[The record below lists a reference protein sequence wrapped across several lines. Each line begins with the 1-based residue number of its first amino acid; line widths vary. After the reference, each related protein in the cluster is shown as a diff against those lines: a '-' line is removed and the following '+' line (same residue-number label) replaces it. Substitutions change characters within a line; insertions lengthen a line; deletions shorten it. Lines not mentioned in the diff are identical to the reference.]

1 MIIDGISIH
10 KHAFP
15 KKVKDRRFCPRSL
28 YEGVRDVR
36 TWMKRVVQFAKANNS
51 DGYSLTQI
59 EGDAF
64 EHLVQCVI
72 EHYSHDAEEVDSV
85 AIGAPHEGYPGAD
98 LIGKTHAG
106 KSHAHQ
112 CKFNRSAVKKLGV
125 AEVDSFDK
133 LELAPGSRKTLWTT
147 AKGVNPQ
154 VEKLFRE
161 HVQVLPIDWLCE
173 TLDNDDNFWTNA
185 YAAKFEADIQHRNG
199 LIDDG
204 KLSFA
209 NPDRSYQLNA
219 LQTFK
224 EKVAKNPHDL
234 KGRYVY
240 PTGAGKTLIE
250 ALIAKHQMERV
261 SGFGVHVVV
270 APRIALLTQL
280 MRDFREFI
288 GDKYGQIGF
297 HSGEHEHEG
306 RDYDKILNLAVQRK
320 TTNIGKVLSEIDR
333 ARENN
338 YPLMIFSTYHSLHKL
353 VRKEISL
360 ETMIADESQ
369 YCISKRYF
377 ESVQEINSK
386 VKLYFTATER
396 RAETGTRRNNNVAAF
411 GEILGQEFIEVL
423 VKRNILAEPRLL
435 LVIGKSHSEDSNDKN
450 IPDIDEEDED
460 DEDGAIARHLIDLAG
475 HIAEE
480 QRNKVNIA
488 LPAKTLFACESA
500 KHIRII
506 LGEKNLQNLMGR
518 VKEIDPDRGHAIFT
532 ISSKTG
538 ARINGDNVSRG
549 EFLKR
554 LGEHQGNAL
563 IFHHDILSEGID
575 IDGITGVAILRNMRY
590 AKTLQTI
597 GRCLRPY
604 KEDRSLKPHAF
615 VSVPVINGNVLESD
629 LLENTIR
636 QMLTSGLDM
645 NYEDIE
651 VRFLD
656 KDPPPRGTPT
666 GQVGP
671 GTGEEGTSGGGGDQ
685 PGLDLRQELL
695 TEVKHKM
702 KILTEKVKE
711 EWEEEEHKVMLA
723 QEVTADFIADLL
735 DGKYGSGQKPLKEDL
750 ASCRNRH
757 HIVERVWETGR
768 VRESRHSEAKD
779 EIKSVRPL
787 TPMKIVKEHVDR
799 MGGIDG
805 KHALTYNIEYVP
817 YLKERG
823 ADVVLATKYYCED
836 TKTLAES
843 QVIEAEYLKLET
855 VMERDMKFDI
865 VVGNPPYQEKKEG
878 HSKSQEMWPFFVKS
892 ALKILKD
899 DGTLALI
906 HPPGWRNFGGGVLE
920 NA

>member
-1 MIIDGISIH
+1 MMPRKWTALPS
-10 KHAFP
+10 AP
-15 KKVKDRRFCPRSL
+15 RMKDIQER
-28 YEGVRDVR
+28 
-36 TWMKRVVQFAKANNS
+36 
-51 DGYSLTQI
+51 I
-59 EGDAF
+59 
-64 EHLVQCVI
+64 
-72 EHYSHDAEEVDSV
+72 
-85 AIGAPHEGYPGAD
+85 

-106 KSHAHQ
+106 KPHAHQ
-112 CKFNRSAVKKLGV
+112 CKFNSSAVKKLGV
-125 AEVDSFDK
+125 AEIDSFAK

-147 AKGVNPQ
+147 AKGINPQ

-161 HVQVLPIDWLCE
+161 HVQVLSIDWLCE

-185 YAAKFEADIQHRNG
+185 YAAKFESEIQHRNG

-204 KLSFA
+204 KLNFT
-209 NPDRSYQLNA
+209 NPDRSYQLKA
-219 LQTFK
+219 LETFK
-224 EKVAKNPHDL
+224 EEVAKNPHDL

-240 PTGAGKTLIE
+240 PTSAGKTLIE
-250 ALIAKHQMERV
+250 ALIARHQMERV
-261 SGFGVHVVV
+261 SGFGAHVVV

-280 MRDFREFI
+280 MREFRKLI

-320 TTNIGKVLSEIDR
+320 TTNIDKVLSEISR
-333 ARENN
+333 AREND

-396 RAETGTRRNNNVAAF
+396 RAEVGMRRNNNVAAF

-423 VKRNILAEPRLL
+423 VKRSILAEPRLL
-435 LVIGKSHSEDSNDKN
+435 LVIGKSQSEDPNDKN
-450 IPDIDEEDED
+450 IPDIDEEDE
-460 DEDGAIARHLIDLAG
+460 ENAIAKHLIDLAG

-480 QRNKVNIA
+480 QRNKVNDA
-488 LPAKTLFACESA
+488 LPAKTLFACQSA
-500 KHIRII
+500 KHVRII
-506 LGEKNLQNLMGR
+506 LGEKNLQSLMDR
-518 VKEIDPDRGHAIFT
+518 TREIDPDRGHAIFT
-532 ISSKTG
+532 ISAETG
-538 ARINGDNVSRG
+538 AKIDGQKVSRG
-549 EFLKR
+549 EFLKK

-604 KEDRSLKPHAF
+604 KEDVSLKPHAF

-645 NYEDIE
+645 NYEDIDIK
-651 VRFLD
+651 FLD
-656 KDPPPRGTPT
+656 KDPSLHPMPP
-666 GQVGP
+666 
-671 GTGEEGTSGGGGDQ
+671 GGGESGSGTVSPPGGQQ

-695 TEVKHKM
+695 AEVKHKM

-711 EWEEEEHKVMLA
+711 EWEEEQHKVMLT
-723 QEVTADFIADLL
+723 QQVTAAFIADLL
-735 DGKYGSGQKPLKEDL
+735 DGKYGSGKKPLNEDL
-750 ASCRNRH
+750 ATCRNRH
-757 HIVERVWETGR
+757 HIIDRIWETGR
-768 VRESRHSEAKD
+768 IKDSRHLGTKD
-779 EIKSVRPL
+779 GTKPMRPL
-787 TPMKIVKEHVDR
+787 TPLKIVKEHVDR
-799 MGGIDG
+799 IGDVDG
-805 KHALTYNIEYVP
+805 KAALTYNIEYVP
-817 YLKERG
+817 YLKEQG
-823 ADVVLATKYYCED
+823 ADVVLATKSYCKD
-836 TKTLAES
+836 SKTLAES
-843 QVIEAEYLKLET
+843 QVIEAEYMELET
-855 VMERDMKFDI
+855 VMKRDMKFDI
-865 VVGNPPYQEKKEG
+865 VVGNPPYQEKKVG
-878 HSKSQEMWPFFVKS
+878 HKKSQEMWPSFVES
-892 ALKILKD
+892 ALTILKD
-899 DGTLALI
+899 EGTLALI

-920 NA
+920 NT